1 MVDLESSEETTTV
14 PLLGAKP
21 MSGRDCLA
29 RLAQASPAVLPS
41 LLLCDFGN
49 LQREVERLEE
59 AGAAALHLDVM
70 DGLFVPN
77 MTYGMPIVAALRRLT
92 RLPLDVHLMI
102 ERPERYLREFRDAGA
117 DLLTIHVEATAD
129 PAAVLGAIRDMG
141 LGAGLAVNPG
151 TPLDGVE
158 QCLEACDLALVMSVP
173 AGFGGQP
180 FDRAALDRVRRLR
193 QLAGDRLLLEM
204 DGGINDATIA
214 DCAAAGA
221 QLFVVGSGI
230 FRASDY
236 GEALRRLTALA
247 GSGKR

>member
-1 MVDLESSEETTTV
+1 
-14 PLLGAKP
+14 

-129 PAAVLGAIRDMG
+129 PAAVLAAIRDMG

>member
-1 MVDLESSEETTTV
+1 VVDWESSEETTTV

-117 DLLTIHVEATAD
+117 HLLTIHVEATAD
-129 PAAVLGAIRDMG
+129 PAAVLGRYGDMG

>member
-1 MVDLESSEETTTV
+1 MPAT
-14 PLLGAKP
+14 PFLGVQI

-29 RLAQASPAVLPS
+29 PLAHASPAVLPS

-49 LQREVERLEE
+49 LEREVRRLED

-70 DGLFVPN
+70 DGHFVPN
-77 MTYGMPIVAALRRLT
+77 LTYGMPIVAALRRLT

-102 ERPERYLREFRDAGA
+102 DRPERYLREFRDAGA
-117 DLLTIHVEATAD
+117 DLLTIHVEATAE
-129 PAAVLGAIRDMG
+129 PAVVLRTIRELG

-151 TPLDGVE
+151 TSLEGVE
-158 QCLEACDLALVMSVP
+158 ACLDDCDLTLVMSVP

-180 FDRAALDRVRRLR
+180 FDRTALDRVRRLR
-193 QLAGDRLLLEM
+193 ELAGDRLLIEM
-204 DGGINDATIA
+204 DGGINDATIG
-214 DCAAAGA
+214 DCTAAGA
-221 QLFVVGSGI
+221 QLLVVGSGI

-236 GEALRRLTALA
+236 GAALRRLATLA

>member
-1 MVDLESSEETTTV
+1 LPTA

-21 MSGRDCLA
+21 MSGRDCLD

-49 LQREVERLEE
+49 LEREVERLEE
-59 AGAAALHLDVM
+59 AGAAAFHLDVM
-70 DGLFVPN
+70 DGQFVPN
-77 MTYGMPIVAALRRLT
+77 LTYGMPIVAALRRLT

-102 ERPERYLREFRDAGA
+102 ERPERYLREFRDSGA
-117 DLLTIHVEATAD
+117 DLLTIHVEATAE
-129 PAAVLGAIRDMG
+129 PAAVLRSIRDMG

-158 QCLEACDLALVMSVP
+158 RCLEFCDLALVMSVP

-180 FDRAALDRVRRLR
+180 FDRAALERVRRLR

-204 DGGINDATIA
+204 DGGINDATIG

-221 QLFVVGSGI
+221 QLLVVGSGI

-236 GEALRRLTALA
+236 GEALRRLTSLA
-247 GSGKR
+247 SSGKR

>member
-1 MVDLESSEETTTV
+1 MPTA

-21 MSGRDCLA
+21 MSGRDCLD

-49 LQREVERLEE
+49 LEREVERLEE
-59 AGAAALHLDVM
+59 AGAAAFHLDVM
-70 DGLFVPN
+70 DGQFVPN
-77 MTYGMPIVAALRRLT
+77 LTYGMPIVAALRRLT

-102 ERPERYLREFRDAGA
+102 ERPERYLREFRDSGA
-117 DLLTIHVEATAD
+117 DLLTIHVEATAE
-129 PAAVLGAIRDMG
+129 PAAVLRSIRDMG
-141 LGAGLAVNPG
+141 LGAGRAVNPG

-158 QCLEACDLALVMSVP
+158 RCLEFCDLALVMSVP
-173 AGFGGQP
+173 AGLGGQP
-180 FDRAALDRVRRLR
+180 FDRAALERVRRLR

-204 DGGINDATIA
+204 DGGINDATIG

-221 QLFVVGSGI
+221 QLLVVGSGI

-236 GEALRRLTALA
+236 GEALRRLTSLA
-247 GSGKR
+247 SSGKR